1 MTALQSIIK
10 EAKILR
16 KKNPKMEW
24 KKAVAQ
30 ASAIYASKHK
40 GKSPVGKNKAAPK
53 KKKVGVIKSKPYKGY
68 QYTIDENET
77 GDFVDKYFTLSEA
90 KKDLKRLIS
99 KDKKSGKYKKDFYR
113 ITHINTGK
121 TIYGV
126 KASKEV
132 KKVLAKKGL
141 KMPHGYST
149 TKRVRKVSG
158 VKKKKISEQSILNRI
173 HKVKDSVS
181 KLDEAQHRHM
191 MGMNHHPVRFTRI
204 NNDINGNPRYAI
216 HFLDLI
222 NSEENQFLPFS
233 KKYEYAL
240 KKAKKIGG
248 KKYDNK
254 QYGGGI
260 VFQSYNIEDLE
271 KKIIALR
278 HTTPKIK
285 I

>member
-1 MTALQSIIK
+1 MTALQWIIK
-10 EAKILR
+10 EAKIIR
-16 KKNPKMEW
+16 KKSPKMEW

-40 GKSPVGKNKAAPK
+40 GKSPVGKKKAAPK
-53 KKKVGVIKSKPYKGY
+53 KK
-68 QYTIDENET
+68 T
-77 GDFVDKYFTLSEA
+77 A
-90 KKDLKRLIS
+90 KKRKVAGI
-99 KDKKSGKYKKDFYR
+99 
-113 ITHINTGK
+113 
-121 TIYGV
+121 

-149 TKRVRKVSG
+149 IKRVRKVSG

-181 KLDEAQHRHM
+181 KLDEAQHKHM

>member
-1 MTALQSIIK
+1 MTALQWIIK
-10 EAKILR
+10 EAKVIR
-16 KKNPKMEW
+16 KKSPKMEW

-40 GKSPVGKNKAAPK
+40 GKSPVGKKKAAPK
-53 KKKVGVIKSKPYKGY
+53 KKA
-68 QYTIDENET
+68 
-77 GDFVDKYFTLSEA
+77 A
-90 KKDLKRLIS
+90 KKRKVA
-99 KDKKSGKYKKDFYR
+99 
-113 ITHINTGK
+113 
-121 TIYGV
+121 GV

-278 HTTPKIK
+278 HTSPKIK